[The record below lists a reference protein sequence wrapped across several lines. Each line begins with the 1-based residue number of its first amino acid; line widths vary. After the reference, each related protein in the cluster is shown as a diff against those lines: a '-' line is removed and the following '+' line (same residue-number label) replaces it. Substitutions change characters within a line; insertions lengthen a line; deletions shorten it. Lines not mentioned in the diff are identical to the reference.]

1 MSLTATVGG
10 LAVEYDASVL
20 KPRSWTEAQARWAA
34 ELSPGL
40 PDGPL
45 LELCSGVG
53 HIGLLAASLTGRDT
67 VLVDA
72 SPTAVAFARRNARQ
86 VMVAGLRVEV
96 RHGPMTDVLRKDERF
111 PLVLADPPYLRS
123 ADITQYPDDPPSA
136 VDGGE
141 DGLATARSCC
151 SCATRTRPWP
161 WTRPP
166 ATTGCRWSRPGWSAT
181 TARSCWSVVRS
192 PSAPQPQPS
201 SALGAAAPAGV
212 RLVVAVRGHQR
223 ETAVDGDRRT
233 GDVRRAR

>member
-141 DGLATARSCC
+141 DGLALARSCLAVA
-151 SCATRTRPWP
+151 SRHL
-161 WTRPP
+161 
-166 ATTGCRWSRPGWSAT
+166 TGDG
-181 TARSCWSVVRS
+181 
-192 PSAPQPQPS
+192 
-201 SALGAAAPAGV
+201 ALVLQLRDADQA
-212 RLVVAVRGHQR
+212 
-223 ETAVDGDRRT
+223 TAVDATARDHGLSLCETRMVGDH
-233 GDVRRAR
+233 GALVLVRRS

>member
-1 MSLTATVGG
+1 VSLTATVGG

-20 KPRSWTEAQARWAA
+20 EPRAWTEAQARWAA

-53 HIGLLAASLTGRDT
+53 HIGLLAAALTGRDS

-86 VMVAGLRVEV
+86 VAGAGLRVEV
-96 RHGPMTDVLRKDERF
+96 RHGPMTEVLRNGERF

-123 ADITQYPDDPPSA
+123 VDITRYPDDPPSA

-141 DGLATARSCC
+141 DGLALVRSCLAVASRHLTSDGALVLQLRDADQATAVGATARDHGLTI
-151 SCATRTRPWP
+151 AETRLVGDQGALVLVRP
-161 WTRPP
+161 
-166 ATTGCRWSRPGWSAT
+166 T
-181 TARSCWSVVRS
+181 TAPEAPSV
-192 PSAPQPQPS
+192 PPP
-201 SALGAAAPAGV
+201 
-212 RLVVAVRGHQR
+212 
-223 ETAVDGDRRT
+223 
-233 GDVRRAR
+233 